1 MISQY
6 HQYFEYFSVYV
17 CEKEKISCQEFLKHF
32 LGYVNEYPYIYA
44 MTFTEN
50 YDQPNYYILGRSD
63 ENKFLN
69 FIDELKKN
77 KRKPSIVSEKTLEDY
92 PIYYNDA
99 VRKITRDSFSTFMTD
114 NISRDAVILFYN
126 SIDENHL

>member
-1 MISQY
+1 
-6 HQYFEYFSVYV
+6 
-17 CEKEKISCQEFLKHF
+17 
-32 LGYVNEYPYIYA
+32 

-63 ENKFLN
+63 ENKFIK

-77 KRKPSIVSEKTLEDY
+77 QRKPSIVSEKTLEDY

-126 SIDENHL
+126 SIDVNNL